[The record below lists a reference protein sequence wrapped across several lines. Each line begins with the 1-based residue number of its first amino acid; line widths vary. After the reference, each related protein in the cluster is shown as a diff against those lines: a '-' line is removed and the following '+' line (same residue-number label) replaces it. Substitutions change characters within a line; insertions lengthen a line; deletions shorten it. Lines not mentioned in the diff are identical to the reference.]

1 MSSRAFTICFFTAAA
16 AAFAQRGFIWP
27 QAGFPGRVVKGAPY
41 SATATTET
49 AQTLGDG
56 NRIHQVTSSNLYRDS
71 AGRTR
76 REQSLNGLGS
86 LAADG
91 NLPQVVFINDP
102 VAGVSY
108 SLDPSSRVAQKTPGR
123 AWEMAGPPPRGPNAA
138 MPPLPGPPGMR
149 GARGPGRSDM
159 DTKTESLGTQTFDG
173 IVAQGTRTTSTIPAG
188 KIGNEQPIQIVS
200 ERWYSPDLQLVVM
213 SKQTDP
219 RSGETVYRL
228 SNISRSEPSPAMF
241 SVPSDYK
248 VSEMRSRGNR
258 GPGSQGGASQSQ

>member
-1 MSSRAFTICFFTAAA
+1 MNSRILTIGFLAAA
-16 AAFAQRGFIWP
+16 AWAQPGFIWP

-49 AQTLGDG
+49 TQTLSDG
-56 NRIHQVTSSNLYRDS
+56 NRIHQITSSNLYRDS

-76 REQSLNGLGS
+76 REQSLNGLGG

-108 SLDPSSRVAQKTPGR
+108 SLNPNSRVAQKTPAR
-123 AWEMAGPPPRGPNAA
+123 AWEMGLPPGGPNGAL
-138 MPPLPGPPGMR
+138 PPLPGPPGMR
-149 GARGPGRSDM
+149 GARGQGRSAM
-159 DTKTESLGTQTFDG
+159 DTKTESLGSQTFDG
-173 IVAQGTRTTSTIPAG
+173 IMAQGTRTITTIPAG
-188 KIGNEQPIQIVS
+188 RIGNEQPIQIVS
-200 ERWYSPDLQLVVM
+200 ERWYSPDLQLIVM

-219 RSGETVYRL
+219 RVGETVYRL
-228 SNISRSEPSPAMF
+228 SNISRSEPQSSIF

-248 VSEMRSRGNR
+248 ISDTRPRGNR
-258 GPGSQGGASQSQ
+258 GPGAVPTLSQ

>member
-1 MSSRAFTICFFTAAA
+1 MNSRILIICFFTAAVA
-16 AAFAQRGFIWP
+16 ALAQPGFIWP

-49 AQTLGDG
+49 TQTLPDG
-56 NRIHQVTSSNLYRDS
+56 NRIHQIASSNLYRDS

-102 VAGVSY
+102 VEGVSY
-108 SLDPSSRVAQKTPGR
+108 SLNPSSRVAQKAPER
-123 AWEMAGPPPRGPNAA
+123 AWGMAGPPPRGPDRA
-138 MPPLPGPPGMR
+138 MPPLAGSPGMR
-149 GARGPGRSDM
+149 GPRGPGRAAMES
-159 DTKTESLGTQTFDG
+159 KTESLGSQTFEG
-173 IVAQGTRTTSTIPAG
+173 VVAQGTRTITTIPAG
-188 KIGNEQPIQIVS
+188 RIGNEQPIQIVS

-213 SKQTDP
+213 SKQSDP

-228 SNISRSEPSPAMF
+228 SNISRSEPPPSMFAVPA
-241 SVPSDYK
+241 DYK
-248 VSEMRSRGNR
+248 VGEARPRGSR
-258 GPGSQGGASQSQ
+258 GPGRQGGGAQSQ